1 MNSDFTDVLHLV
13 CVLFAVVIA
22 YIIAG
27 IAEGVLVNGEKFDTK
42 KLFNGILKAATACGS
57 LIVISY
63 ACTIVDLSNLG
74 FYPKTA
80 ITSGIVV
87 YAGKL
92 IAKSMELLGLESL
105 LSKTAKKKLDNI
117 KVAAKEVEETEEPV
131 VEKEETDAVG

>member
-1 MNSDFTDVLHLV
+1 MNNEFVGVLHLI

-105 LSKTAKKKLDNI
+105 LSKAARKKIDNI
-117 KVAAKEVEETEEPV
+117 KVEVEETEEEPI
-131 VEKEETDAVG
+131 VEEEETDTVG

>member
-1 MNSDFTDVLHLV
+1 MNSEFTNVLHLI

-42 KLFNGILKAATACGS
+42 KLFNGIFKAATACGS
-57 LIVISY
+57 LIIISY

-92 IAKSMELLGLESL
+92 IAKSMELLGLEDL
-105 LSKTAKKKLDNI
+105 LSKTAKKKLDDI
-117 KVAAKEVEETEEPV
+117 KVAAKEAEE
-131 VEKEETDAVG
+131 EETDSVG

>member
-1 MNSDFTDVLHLV
+1 MNSEFVGVLHLI

-57 LIVISY
+57 LIIISY

-92 IAKSMELLGLESL
+92 IAKSMELLGLENL
-105 LSKTAKKKLDNI
+105 LSKATRKKLDDI
-117 KVAAKEVEETEEPV
+117 KVEDEPV
-131 VEKEETDAVG
+131 VEEEETDTVG